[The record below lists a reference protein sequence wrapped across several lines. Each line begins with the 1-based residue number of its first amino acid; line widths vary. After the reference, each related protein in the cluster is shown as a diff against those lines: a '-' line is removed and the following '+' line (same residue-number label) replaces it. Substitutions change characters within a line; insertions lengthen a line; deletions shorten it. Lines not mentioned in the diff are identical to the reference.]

1 MANYNVSVTQSIE
14 AQPANI
20 AAGESTTYVISN
32 PLPATSYFTL
42 ETARNADG
50 FYDSTSPKN
59 TSGSF
64 TLGSGLLGLIQSDY
78 IASVIVQPGGG
89 NLTFIPAVNITNST
103 LYLRGV
109 GSNEG
114 VAFPP
119 VPPPV
124 PLLLDIYPSSVAY
137 SLRLLS
143 STYSGSAIRVRRS
156 SDNNEQDIGFNENGV
171 LNTATLL
178 SFCGAGNGFVT
189 TWYDQSGN
197 ERNATQTSATNQPQV
212 VTSGVLVTNG
222 GLPSI
227 LFINSS
233 PFSFMSNS
241 SISGRTNL
249 TSFRVHDTNAIQY
262 LTYRGN
268 TSSYYNYVATQD
280 SVTSTITS
288 LYGTPQLFTNGIA
301 PNPLAT
307 RGQVYTA
314 QNGRKLI
321 TEIGSTSGWSDFRIG
336 GYSVFDFFGH
346 LPEAIFYFS
355 DKLSDRVAIET
366 NINNYYGIY

>member
-1 MANYNVSVTQSIE
+1 MANYNVSVTQSIVI
-14 AQPANI
+14 QPANI
-20 AAGESTTYVISN
+20 SAGESTTYIISN
-32 PLPATSYFTL
+32 PLSVSSYFTL
-42 ETARNADG
+42 ETVRNTNG
-50 FYDSTSPKN
+50 FYDSTSSKN

-64 TLGSGLLGLIQSDY
+64 TLGTGITNLIQSDY
-78 IASVIVQPGGG
+78 IAGVIVQPGGG
-89 NLTFIPAVNITNST
+89 NLTFVPAVNITNST

-119 VPPPV
+119 VPPV

-137 SLRLLS
+137 SLRKLR
-143 STYSGSAIRVRRS
+143 TAYTGSAIRVRRS
-156 SDNNEQDIGFNENGV
+156 SDNNEQDIGFDGSGV

-178 SFCGAGNGFVT
+178 SFCGAGDGFVT

-197 ERNATQTSATNQPQV
+197 GINATQTSATSQPQV
-212 VTSGVLVTNG
+212 VTSSVLVTNG

-241 SISGRTNL
+241 LISGKTNL

-262 LTYRGN
+262 LTYHSNG
-268 TSSYYNYVATQD
+268 TSFYNYV
-280 SVTSTITS
+280 SVQGDGGGSITG

-301 PNPLAT
+301 PNPLIT

-321 TEIGSTSGWSDFRIG
+321 TEIGSTSLWSDFRIG
-336 GYSVFDFFGH
+336 GYPTFQFFGH

-355 DKLSDRVAIET
+355 DKLSDRIAIET